1 MPIYEYQCESCQGVR
16 EVLQKFSDKPLKT
29 CPECGGKMHK
39 LMSLN
44 AFHLKGEGWYV
55 TDYKGKNASTQAPE
69 NGAST
74 EPKAEKAEKAPKKEK
89 AKAAPK
95 TDD

>member
-39 LMSLN
+39 LMSPQRLP
-44 AFHLKGEGWYV
+44 LKG
-55 TDYKGKNASTQAPE
+55 
-69 NGAST
+69 
-74 EPKAEKAEKAPKKEK
+74 
-89 AKAAPK
+89 
-95 TDD
+95 